1 MSDPATRR
9 SALAPLRSARFRRLA
24 VSYWVNDLGNWL
36 GEIALAVLVFDRT
49 GSALATAALFLSM
62 RFLPAFLGPLLTVR
76 LERWDGRRSLP
87 LLYLG
92 EALAFVALAA
102 LASGAFSLGLVVA
115 LAALDGVLATTARA
129 LERGA
134 TAALLEPEGLL
145 REGNAILNLGFTAG
159 SAIGPALGGVLVG
172 LVGAGPALLGD
183 AASFLAIALVLA
195 SAPSLTVTAEAG
207 AGFRARLREGIAYAR
222 ETPRILRLLAG
233 QAAALAL
240 FTAVI
245 PVEIVFVK
253 DTLGGSDAGYGF
265 LLASWG
271 TGMVAGGLIFANAGT
286 VGLLRLLLLS
296 TSAIGVAY
304 LGMAAS
310 PTLIWACAA
319 SVVGGVGNGIQWV
332 ALVTAVQEAVE
343 RQALQ
348 ARIMGLLESINQLMP
363 GVGFLLG
370 GAVATL
376 ASPRLVYTLAGAGV
390 LLLVALGAA
399 AVAMRRPAGRTGDNV
414 ADGALP
420 SGPPASAGPPA

>member
-1 MSDPATRR
+1 MSDSAPRR

-62 RFLPAFLGPLLTVR
+62 RFLPAFFGPLLTVR

-92 EALAFVALAA
+92 EALTFVALAG
-102 LASGAFSLGLVVA
+102 LATGTFSLALVVV
-115 LAALDGVLATTARA
+115 LAAFDGVLATAARA

-183 AASFLAIALVLA
+183 AASFLVIAVVLA
-195 SAPSLTVTAEAG
+195 TAPSLTVTSDAG

-222 ETPRILRLLAG
+222 ETPRVLRLLAG

-253 DTLGGSDAGYGF
+253 ETLGGSDAGYGF

-271 TGMVAGGLIFANAGT
+271 GGMVAGGLIFANAAN
-286 VGLLRLLLLS
+286 VGLVRLLLTS
-296 TSAIGVAY
+296 TAAIGAAY

-348 ARIMGLLESINQLMP
+348 TRVMGLLESINQLMP

-376 ASPRLVYTLAGAGV
+376 FSPRLVYTLAGAGV
-390 LLLVALGAA
+390 LLLVVLGALVA
-399 AVAMRRPAGRTGDNV
+399 ARRGSAARGGDNV

-420 SGPPASAGPPA
+420 PGPPASAGPPA